1 MWKSIGVGPS
11 TPFARLEKLIFLVF
25 LGWSH
30 IYYIYIYIHIF
41 SHIALRLWKLDRVS
55 RFNSVRSYRLDR
67 TIRSFGST
75 RFDSAPS
82 VESDREIAFPI
93 EVCIYDLTIRAANLL
108 PTSIGV
114 FLHYYLQG
122 SVSMI
127 EFSVVRMCFV
137 LVLELDCPSIDSC
150 FIVTPTRVSV
160 TVWTRGFFSGLVGWM
175 ILEGTKNQR
184 HLMNIHDR
192 YVSNFRRMRKDE
204 KYLFL
209 YNEVEQD
216 FVDFF
221 FFFNDLLLY
230 MVGTNLKNLI

>member
-1 MWKSIGVGPS
+1 MKTESKGIYKALLFTARLLVKVTLMWKSIGVGPS

-30 IYYIYIYIHIF
+30 IYYIYIYIHIS

-114 FLHYYLQG
+114 FLQLFARIG
-122 SVSMI
+122 VDDRILGCSN
-127 EFSVVRMCFV
+127 V
-137 LVLELDCPSIDSC
+137 LRTRIRARLSIDRLVFYSH
-150 FIVTPTRVSV
+150 TNAS
-160 TVWTRGFFSGLVGWM
+160 FS
-175 ILEGTKNQR
+175 
-184 HLMNIHDR
+184 DR
-192 YVSNFRRMRKDE
+192 MDAWIF
-204 KYLFL
+204 
-209 YNEVEQD
+209 
-216 FVDFF
+216 
-221 FFFNDLLLY
+221 
-230 MVGTNLKNLI
+230 

>member
-30 IYYIYIYIHIF
+30 IYYIYIYIHIS

-160 TVWTRGFFSGLVGWM
+160 TVWTRGFF
-175 ILEGTKNQR
+175 
-184 HLMNIHDR
+184 
-192 YVSNFRRMRKDE
+192 
-204 KYLFL
+204 
-209 YNEVEQD
+209 
-216 FVDFF
+216 
-221 FFFNDLLLY
+221 
-230 MVGTNLKNLI
+230 